1 VGFSTDPPLEPRKEK
16 SMRLAS
22 FIREN
27 TEHIVSDW
35 ENFAQT
41 LIPAA
46 ADMSPLALRNHIE
59 QILAFVV
66 DDIESTQTAP
76 EQVKKA
82 RGEKPRV
89 SGHTAA
95 ETHAAL
101 RLAGGFNIDQ
111 MVSEYRALRASVIKL
126 WCAKE
131 REPSRQDV
139 QDLIR
144 FNESIDQELT
154 ESISHYTKKF
164 NHSKDLFLGILSHDL
179 RTPLSAALM
188 SAELVFKIGPL
199 NERQTMLNLQ
209 VVDSA
214 SRASEIITNLFDLT
228 RARFGSGLPVTRQRM
243 NMGFVSRQVVDEMRA
258 VYPGRV
264 INLEVSGELDGEWD
278 KARIGQVFSNLV
290 GNAAQHGF
298 KDLPIAV
305 TVKGTDAEVILS
317 VHNEGVPIPAT
328 VMGRIFDSL
337 TRGDSKEEGKERTET
352 GHLGL
357 GLYITREIVISHGGE
372 IDVKSS
378 EKDGTTFTARFP
390 RSVH

>member
-1 VGFSTDPPLEPRKEK
+1 VGISIQIPLQPRKEK

-59 QILAFVV
+59 QILAFVI
-66 DDIESTQTAP
+66 DDIESAQTGP
-76 EQVKKA
+76 EQIKKSQGGKIRA
-82 RGEKPRV
+82 AA
-89 SGHTAA
+89 HTAA

-131 REPSRQDV
+131 REISHQDIL
-139 QDLIR
+139 DLIR

-164 NHSKDLFLGILSHDL
+164 NHSKELFLGILSHDL

-188 SAELVFKIGPL
+188 SAELIFKIGPL

-209 VVDSA
+209 VVDSIT
-214 SRASEIITNLFDLT
+214 RASEIITNLFDLT

-258 VYPGRV
+258 IYPGRT
-264 INLEVSGELDGEWD
+264 INLDISGELDGEWD
-278 KARIGQVFSNLV
+278 KARIGQVFSNLI

-298 KDLPIAV
+298 KDLPIDV
-305 TVKGTDAEVILS
+305 TIKGTDAEVILR
-317 VHNEGVPIPAT
+317 VHNEGPPIPST
-328 VMGRIFDSL
+328 IIGKIFDSL
-337 TRGDSKEEGKERTET
+337 TSGEEKDRPEKTGET
-352 GHLGL
+352 HLGL
-357 GLYITREIVISHGGE
+357 GLYITKEIVISHGGE
-372 IDVKSS
+372 INVQSS
-378 EKDGTTFTARFP
+378 EKNGTTFTARFP